1 MLLTDF
7 SLLIIVT
14 IILKISK
21 VNHHNSLNH
30 DDLQQGKKASNPR
43 PTVLETAALPAEL
56 FPCIQFKIWW
66 TVRDSNPGPTGYE
79 PAALP
84 TELTVQLFEIAVTA

>member
-21 VNHHNSLNH
+21 INHHNSLNH

-43 PTVLETAALPAEL
+43 PTVLEN
-56 FPCIQFKIWW
+56 
-66 TVRDSNPGPTGYE
+66 VG
-79 PAALP
+79 
-84 TELTVQLFEIAVTA
+84 LTSSPPQ

>member
-21 VNHHNSLNH
+21 INHHNSLNH

-56 FPCIQFKIWW
+56 FPFIYFKSLM
-66 TVRDSNPGPTGYE
+66 VDRQGLE
-79 PAALP
+79 PRTDRL
-84 TELTVQLFEIAVTA
+84 